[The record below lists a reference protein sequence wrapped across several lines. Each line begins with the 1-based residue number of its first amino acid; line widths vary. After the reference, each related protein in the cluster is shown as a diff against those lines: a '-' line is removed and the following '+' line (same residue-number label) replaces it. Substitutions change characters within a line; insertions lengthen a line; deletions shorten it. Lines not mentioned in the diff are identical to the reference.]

1 MIKEETFSSYAL
13 KKRGHSFFVEAFLRL
28 IKEKPLASLG
38 AVITLMLFFTGIF
51 ADILAPFGMNEI
63 HLEDSL
69 QPPSEAHWLGT
80 DKMGRDMLS
89 RCIYG
94 ARISM
99 FVGLGG
105 GTLCMLV
112 SSFIGVLSGFFGGK
126 VDLFTQRFVD
136 AVMCFPGMLI
146 ILSVMSVLGPGI
158 VNVIVVL
165 GVFRGISMS
174 RVVRSEVL
182 SIRERRYI
190 DAAFAIGCKDINIIF
205 RHILPNILPIIII
218 ISTSEIGYMIIVEAS
233 ISFLGFGIPPPYPS
247 WGGMLSG
254 SGRDYMLQLPWLAVW
269 PGLFLSSAVFG
280 INMFS
285 DGMRDILDPRLKG
298 KMRQLGTLKQ
308 KRKRVSK

>member
-1 MIKEETFSSYAL
+1 L
-13 KKRGHSFFVEAFLRL
+13 GR
-28 IKEKPLASLG
+28 EKPLGTFG

-63 HLEDSL
+63 HLDNSL
-69 QPPSEAHWLGT
+69 KPPSAAYWLGT
-80 DKMGRDMLS
+80 DQMGRDMLS

-99 FVGLGG
+99 FVGLGC

-112 SSFIGVLSGFFGGK
+112 SSFIGILSGFYGGK
-126 VDLFTQRFVD
+126 TDLFMQRFVD

-165 GVFRGISMS
+165 GVLRGIAIS

-190 DAAFAIGCKDINIIF
+190 DAAFALGCRNINTIW
-205 RHILPNILPIIII
+205 RHVLPNVLPIIII
-218 ISTSEIGYMIIVEAS
+218 ISTAEMGRMIVIEAS

-254 SGRDYMLQLPWLAVW
+254 VGRDYMLQLPWLALW
-269 PGLFLSSAVFG
+269 PGLFLSLAVFG

-298 KMRQLGTLKQ
+298 KMSQFGTLKR
-308 KRKRVSK
+308 KRKRTPK